1 MAGEISAGMG
11 MSGLGNAAV
20 SIRGRSDLD
29 KKRVK
34 SKKEQKKKQLNYN
47 PREISSQILRSV
59 KSGTAAIVL
68 VRAKVKVGSLKK
80 CLGTGQYN
88 DREVLAAV
96 AHAQRMVGCAKMKLN
111 HLKEEEEEGRSNEK
125 EKTSNRQQKKNE
137 IKRRVSQKEREL
149 ENKIAQEKMQQIRK
163 EKTNQREYLRKKKM
177 HRNKELSKIQE
188 ADMKYLKEKSEGS
201 DSSQAD
207 QSGVSLELSMSA
219 MGLQELQLSE
229 HAIELMEQQLEQ
241 EIAMQVQAEGGMSA
255 SLDYSG
261 TSMGSGQDFS
271 GSVVSE
277 ASFDV
282 SI

>member
-11 MSGLGNAAV
+11 MSGIGNATV
-20 SIRGRSDLD
+20 SVRGRSNSD
-29 KKRVK
+29 KKRIK
-34 SKKEQKKKQLNYN
+34 QKKEQKKKELNYN
-47 PREISSQILRSV
+47 SREISSQILRAV

-68 VRAKVKVGSLKK
+68 VRAKMKVSVLKQ

-111 HLKEEEEEGRSNEK
+111 HLKEEEEEGHSNEK
-125 EKTSNRQQKKNE
+125 EKANNRQQKKNE

-149 ENKIAQEKMQQIRK
+149 ESKIAQEKMQQIRK
-163 EKTNQREYLRKKKM
+163 EKMHRQELIRKKKM

-188 ADMKYLKEKSEGS
+188 ADMKYLKEKSESS

-207 QSGVSLELSMSA
+207 NYGVSLELSMSA

-241 EIAMQVQAEGGMSA
+241 EIAMQVQAEGGAFVS
-255 SLDYSG
+255 SDCSG
-261 TSMGSGQDFS
+261 ADMGSGQDF
-271 GSVVSE
+271 GGGVVSDV
-277 ASFDV
+277 SFDV